1 MKKNSSN
8 CCSLQKL
15 FWIPTLKTCEKKR
28 DVKRGSQ
35 KMRSSAL
42 TLVTQ
47 CRGFFSTFFLTVSQ
61 VKKKLGWGKKLALKI
76 WNGRHFI
83 RFTCFLFL
91 FFRKIFGQQIFLW
104 RFHEIFF
111 LPFLLPKFSVAQPSP
126 LHTQKTAVR
135 VRRKKWTALC
145 FSQLFSAEVYTRASR
160 SENIHKHMLFNIYCK
175 VASRSTPALGW

>member
-1 MKKNSSN
+1 MWREEVRKWGLRPWLYWLN
-8 CCSLQKL
+8 
-15 FWIPTLKTCEKKR
+15 
-28 DVKRGSQ
+28 
-35 KMRSSAL
+35 A
-42 TLVTQ
+42 
-47 CRGFFSTFFLTVSQ
+47 GFLYSTFFLTVSQ

-76 WNGRHFI
+76 WNGRHFV
-83 RFTCFLFL
+83 RFTCFLFCSSE
-91 FFRKIFGQQIFLW
+91 KFGQQIFLW

-160 SENIHKHMLFNIYCK
+160 SENIHKHMLFICTLK
-175 VASRSTPALGW
+175 SRLCYLWSWITLGHSPSIWVILHVYDGGLIFMK